1 MLRKCPTCGSEV
13 DASASVCPVCGLEMS
28 MPASDSQISGI
39 LFIRRFAI
47 ISVISGIIGIATTV
61 SGYGFSSIIPVS
73 GSSVSTSV
81 SGFINSPEFAYF
93 LLLIA
98 AITVVAMIS
107 YYMLYRGFSVL
118 SKSSTRF
125 ASPRTGS
132 LLLMAGFA
140 LVILPAVAI
149 ILMVPNLLSGISASS
164 ISGSLLTK
172 LLLASSV
179 LLLGV
184 VLLLIGIIMG
194 IIMGMHRLASTFN
207 TGMFDAAMILYLISF
222 IFSPIIL
229 IAAVLVLAGCNESLR
244 KLKNGSSQPS
254 TR

>member
-1 MLRKCPTCGSEV
+1 M
-13 DASASVCPVCGLEMS
+13 
-28 MPASDSQISGI
+28 
-39 LFIRRFAI
+39 
-47 ISVISGIIGIATTV
+47 
-61 SGYGFSSIIPVS
+61 SGYGVSSVIPVS
-73 GSSVSTSV
+73 GGSVSTSV
-81 SGFINSPEFAYF
+81 SFFINSPEFTYF

-98 AITVVAMIS
+98 AITIVAMLS
-107 YYMLYRGFSVL
+107 YYMLYRGFNVL

-140 LVILPAVAI
+140 MVILPAVAI
-149 ILMVPNLLSGISASS
+149 ILMVPNILSGISASTL
-164 ISGSLLTK
+164 SGSLLTK

-194 IIMGMHRLASTFN
+194 IIMGMHRLASAFN

-222 IFSPIIL
+222 VFTPIIL

-244 KLKNGSSQPS
+244 KIKNGGLQTSA
-254 TR
+254 R

>member
-28 MPASDSQISGI
+28 MPVSDGQISGI

-47 ISVISGIIGIATTV
+47 ISIISGIIGIITAV
-61 SGYGFSSIIPVS
+61 SGFGFSSIIPVS
-73 GSSVSTSV
+73 GGSVSTSV
-81 SGFINSPEFAYF
+81 SAFINSSEFVYF
-93 LLLIA
+93 LILIA
-98 AITVVAMIS
+98 TITVVAMFS
-107 YYMLYRGFSVL
+107 YYMLYRGFNAL
-118 SKSSTRF
+118 SKSSVRF

-140 LVILPAVAI
+140 MVILPAVAI

-164 ISGSLLTK
+164 LSGPFLTK
-172 LLLASSV
+172 LLLVSSV

-194 IIMGMHRLASTFN
+194 VIIGMHRLALAFN
-207 TGMFDAAMILYLISF
+207 TGMFDAAMIMYLISF
-222 IFSPIIL
+222 IFTPIIL

-244 KLKNGSSQPS
+244 KIKGGSIQQSA
-254 TR
+254 R